1 MPQLKFAPNYTL
13 AYNNYAKLCAPTI
26 SCDVN
31 AKYRSINGSCNNLK
45 TPWFG
50 ASITPHLR
58 ILDAYYDDGK
68 CCIKLVIKLMQLY
81 DQY

>member
-1 MPQLKFAPNYTL
+1 MTQFKLAPNYALT
-13 AYNNYAKLCAPTI
+13 YDDYANLCAPTI
-26 SCDVN
+26 SCNPAV
-31 AKYRSINGSCNNLK
+31 KYRSINGSCNNLK

-68 CCIKLVIKLMQLY
+68 
-81 DQY
+81 